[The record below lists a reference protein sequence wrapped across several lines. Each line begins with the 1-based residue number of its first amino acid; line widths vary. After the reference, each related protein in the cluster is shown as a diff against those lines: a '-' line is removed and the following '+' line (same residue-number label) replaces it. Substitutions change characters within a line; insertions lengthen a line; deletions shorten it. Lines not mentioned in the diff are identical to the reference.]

1 MLRASEKLGRTV
13 GRDDSDGVYQSASH
27 RQGMIAAELQV
38 VLVFDIPHDSPVL
51 AGRTAHLADEYGR
64 LIATSVPGVRV
75 REAAITR
82 ASTPRH
88 RPRPATGLSIDRAA
102 REVRVDGQCVRM
114 TYREF
119 ELLCHFATRP
129 GTVISRDEL
138 IAQVWQDRSPGDS
151 RRTVDTHIRRIR
163 AKLGRF
169 AGVLT
174 TIRSRGYR
182 FDPGPEV
189 YVAA

>member
-1 MLRASEKLGRTV
+1 M
-13 GRDDSDGVYQSASH
+13 YQSAS
-27 RQGMIAAELQV
+27 RRPVPTAELQV

-64 LIATSVPGVRV
+64 LIATSIPGVRV
-75 REAAITR
+75 REAVVTR
-82 ASTPRH
+82 ASPSRH
-88 RPRPATGLSIDRAA
+88 TTRPPTGLSIDRAA
-102 REVRVDGQCVRM
+102 REVRIDGQRVRM

-119 ELLCHFATRP
+119 ELLCHLATRP
-129 GTVISRDEL
+129 GTVVSRDAL
-138 IAQVWQDRSPGDS
+138 IARVWHDWSPGDS
-151 RRTVDTHIRRIR
+151 RRTVDTHIRRVR

-174 TIRSRGYR
+174 TIRGRGYR

>member
-1 MLRASEKLGRTV
+1 M
-13 GRDDSDGVYQSASH
+13 YQSASQ
-27 RQGMIAAELQV
+27 RQGPPAAELHV
-38 VLVFDIPHDSPVL
+38 VLVFDIPDDSPVS
-51 AGRTAHLADEYGR
+51 ADRTAYLADEYGR
-64 LIATSVPGVRV
+64 LIATSIPGVRV
-75 REAAITR
+75 REAVITR
-82 ASTPRH
+82 ASTSRH
-88 RPRPATGLSIDRAA
+88 RPRPATGLSIDRTA

-119 ELLCHFATRP
+119 ELLCHFASRP
-129 GTVISRDEL
+129 GAVVSRDEL
-138 IAQVWQDRSPGDS
+138 IAQVWHDWAPGDS

-174 TIRSRGYR
+174 TIRGRGYR